1 MGNGISGNSFD
12 GESAAN
18 LLEVLEM
25 NTRIFMCLST
35 KLVSLHHVDESRLS
49 LKSIV
54 SDVDRL
60 SSRMLAVVGAE
71 NSRRVLLAMASK
83 TGVKLRLVGLSSNSK
98 AGTLLSLALILLIN
112 ASGSSTLFVGR
123 SKPVIH
129 YLA

>member
-1 MGNGISGNSFD
+1 
-12 GESAAN
+12 
-18 LLEVLEM
+18 
-25 NTRIFMCLST
+25 MCLST

-83 TGVKLRLVGLSSNSK
+83 TGVKLCLVCCL
-98 AGTLLSLALILLIN
+98 LILKLEL
-112 ASGSSTLFVGR
+112 S
-123 SKPVIH
+123 
-129 YLA
+129 